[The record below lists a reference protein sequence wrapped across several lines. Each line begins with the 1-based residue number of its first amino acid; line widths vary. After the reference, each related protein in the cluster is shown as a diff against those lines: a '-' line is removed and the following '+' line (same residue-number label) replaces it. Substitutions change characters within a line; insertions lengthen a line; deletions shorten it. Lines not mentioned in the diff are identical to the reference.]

1 MSETRKLAAIL
12 AADVVGFSKLA
23 GSCEIVPELRR
34 LKANQVCRESARG
47 TGSACIATV
56 GYPPCAETCRIRF
69 SAHACRLYARFHRR
83 RPPDF

>member
-12 AADVVGFSKLA
+12 AADVVG
-23 GSCEIVPELRR
+23 CEIVPELRR
-34 LKANQVCRESARG
+34 LKANQVRRESARG

-69 SAHACRLYARFHRR
+69 SLTRSSNR
-83 RPPDF
+83 